1 MTKMTNAPQRGA
13 LPEGVEE
20 VRAYLAD
27 GQLWK
32 DLEDALRAIREA
44 KRMALLDRRDAIA
57 ANGDIGS
64 PEALELMKE
73 IVKCD

>member
-1 MTKMTNAPQRGA
+1 MTELMNAPQRGT
-13 LPEGVEE
+13 LPEGVKQ
-20 VRAYLAD
+20 VVAYLAD
-27 GQLWK
+27 GQLWR
-32 DLEDALRAIREA
+32 DVEDAFRAHREA
-44 KRMALLDRRDAIA
+44 KRTALLDRLDAIA